1 MSLFISSNARVL
13 GSHFHFIKDIVSQFF
28 LFCIKAYGLFMCIN
42 QDSVFDLLERLLSYI
57 FDIFGEITQLY
68 PSLNLKHPQ
77 QQKRVHQRKYTD
89 HK

>member
-1 MSLFISSNARVL
+1 
-13 GSHFHFIKDIVSQFF
+13 
-28 LFCIKAYGLFMCIN
+28 MCIN